1 MTDPRAVS
9 YTHLDVYKR
18 QHTHTRNLLEKY
30 VTVQMVRQSLGG
42 GEGSLIFSL
51 LWVSWVGAVSYTHLD
66 VYKRQDQ
73 YCTPLYKNYSD

>member
-1 MTDPRAVS
+1 MEPELIPVS

-18 QHTHTRNLLEKY
+18 QEFTRKY

-51 LWVSWVGAVSYTHLD
+51 LRVSRVWERGEGLGITYFMPIPDLTMSCEA
-66 VYKRQDQ
+66 
-73 YCTPLYKNYSD
+73 